1 VSWHLNPFLAF
12 DTETSGVD
20 IETDRIVSAAAIH
33 MADGHA
39 DTTEWLADPGIDIPA
54 EATAVHGITTEHARA
69 HGRPAKDV
77 VAELVA
83 ALAAAVE
90 AGLPIVGHNV
100 VFDLSLLDRETRRH
114 LGLDLWTALG
124 GIPHVIDTMVLDK
137 LAIPFR
143 RRVSE
148 TQGARQLRTVAEV
161 YGLGW
166 DEEAAHGAAY
176 DALMAGRIAWRIG
189 RIASLPRAERP
200 AWIKRI
206 HPQRFDRLRGHDLD
220 TLHAAQ
226 IIWAQ
231 ADAASYQQWLRN
243 PEKAGEKYDPSAVID
258 GTWPLIPLP
267 AADAEP
273 DTEAVSTP

>member
-1 VSWHLNPFLAF
+1 VTWHTIPVLAF
-12 DTETSGVD
+12 DTETTGVS

-54 EATAVHGITTEHARA
+54 EATAVHGITSEHAR
-69 HGRPAKDV
+69 
-77 VAELVA
+77 
-83 ALAAAVE
+83 
-90 AGLPIVGHNV
+90 
-100 VFDLSLLDRETRRH
+100 
-114 LGLDLWTALG
+114 
-124 GIPHVIDTMVLDK
+124 
-137 LAIPFR
+137 
-143 RRVSE
+143 
-148 TQGARQLRTVAEV
+148 
-161 YGLGW
+161 GW